1 MAIFNPLFDAAAWVL
16 AAFYSFWPSYAG
28 AIVLLTICVMTLL
41 TPITIRSTKS
51 MLAMRKL
58 QPQVKRLQAEFRHDR
73 QRLNEEMMALYRSNN
88 ANPLGGCLPLLMQSP
103 IFIVLFQLLRGLTRR
118 TSTLGHHAAAASA
131 ASVPA
136 SDGSLTLVPAPKLNF
151 NPDYLN
157 SESQLYHD
165 LKETDEMRSWG
176 LDLAE
181 TASSA
186 ISSGFVK
193 GLPYIGLI
201 LLVGLLGYYQ
211 QRQISGRSSNQ
222 DQPPQARMMM
232 KVIPIILPVISFGL
246 PAGLVVYYVAQSFIR
261 IGQQAFITRKYY
273 KPVDEEEEGKTEG
286 GELEVSGEHAA
297 SADPSEAR
305 PSGLAGRLGIS
316 KPPDP
321 YRHGKIRPVSGPPPK
336 PKPKPPVAKGPSP
349 SQKAVPE
356 KSQPKK
362 KQNER
367 KERKERLKKRR
378 KRNEP
383 PPKPTSSR
391 VTPKGAQQRR
401 RKKRRK

>member
-1 MAIFNPLFDAAAWVL
+1 MAIFNPLFDAGAWAL
-16 AAFYSFWPSYAG
+16 AFFYSFWPSYAG
-28 AIVLLTICVMTLL
+28 AIVLLTVCVMTLL

-88 ANPLGGCLPLLMQSP
+88 VNPLGGCLPLLMQSP
-103 IFIVLFQLLRGLTRR
+103 VFIVLFWLLRGLARR
-118 TSTLGHHAAAASA
+118 TSNLGHHAAAAA
-131 ASVPA
+131 AGA
-136 SDGSLTLVPAPKLNF
+136 ARADGQLALVDAPKLNF

-157 SESQLYHD
+157 ADSQLYKD
-165 LKETDEMRSWG
+165 LVATNEMRSWG

-181 TASSA
+181 TAGSA
-186 ISSGFVK
+186 ISSGFVR

-201 LLVGLLGYYQ
+201 LLVALLGYYQ
-211 QRQISGRSSNQ
+211 QRQISGRSSSLPQ
-222 DQPPQARMMM
+222 TPQARLMM

-261 IGQQAFITRKYY
+261 IGQQAFITRKFY
-273 KPVDEEEEGKTEG
+273 KPGTDEEPGSENEAGEDVVSPAPDEE
-286 GELEVSGEHAA
+286 
-297 SADPSEAR
+297 
-305 PSGLAGRLGIS
+305 PSGGLGERLGLS

-321 YRHGKIRPVSGPPPK
+321 YRHGRIRPVSGPPPK
-336 PKPKPPVAKGPSP
+336 PKPKPPALKTPP
-349 SQKAVPE
+349 PPPKPVPE
-356 KSQPKK
+356 KQQPKK
-362 KQNER
+362 KP
-367 KERKERLKKRR
+367 KESSR
-378 KRNEP
+378 KRKKKNEP

-401 RKKRRK
+401 SKKRRR

>member
-1 MAIFNPLFDAAAWVL
+1 MSAVFNPLFDAAAWVL

-28 AIVLLTICVMTLL
+28 AIILLTICVMTLL
-41 TPITIRSTKS
+41 TPVTIRSTKS

-118 TSTLGHHAAAASA
+118 TSTLGHHAAASASA
-131 ASVPA
+131 AVPA
-136 SDGSLTLVPAPKLNF
+136 EGSLTLVAPPKLNF

-157 SESQLYHD
+157 ANSQLYHD

-181 TASSA
+181 TAGSA

-201 LLVGLLGYYQ
+201 LLVGILGYYQ

-273 KPVDEEEEGKTEG
+273 KPMAEKEGETEG
-286 GELEVSGEHAA
+286 EEAEVSGEQVV
-297 SADPSEAR
+297 SADPSEDR
-305 PSGLAGRLGIS
+305 PSGLAERLGIS
-316 KPPDP
+316 KQPDP

-336 PKPKPPVAKGPSP
+336 PKPKPPVAKGAPP
-349 SQKAVPE
+349 SQKLSPE

-362 KQNER
+362 KQTER
-367 KERKERLKKRR
+367 KERRKKRR
-378 KRNEP
+378 RKNEP

>member
-131 ASVPA
+131 SAPA
-136 SDGSLTLVPAPKLNF
+136 ADGSLTLVPAPKLNF

-201 LLVGLLGYYQ
+201 LLVGVLGYYQ

-232 KVIPIILPVISFGL
+232 KVIPIILPVISIGL

-273 KPVDEEEEGKTEG
+273 KPTDEEEGETEG
-286 GELEVSGEHAA
+286 GELEVSGEQAA
-297 SADPSEAR
+297 PADPREAR
-305 PSGLAGRLGIS
+305 PSGLAERLGIS

-336 PKPKPPVAKGPSP
+336 PKPKPPVAKVPSP
-349 SQKAVPE
+349 SPKAIPE
-356 KSQPKK
+356 KSQPKR
-362 KQNER
+362 KQER
-367 KERKERLKKRR
+367 REQKERFKKRR
-378 KRNEP
+378 RKNEP

>member
-1 MAIFNPLFDAAAWVL
+1 
-16 AAFYSFWPSYAG
+16 
-28 AIVLLTICVMTLL
+28 
-41 TPITIRSTKS
+41 
-51 MLAMRKL
+51 
-58 QPQVKRLQAEFRHDR
+58 
-73 QRLNEEMMALYRSNN
+73 MALYRSNN

-118 TSTLGHHAAAASA
+118 TSTLGHHAAASASA
-131 ASVPA
+131 VIPA
-136 SDGSLTLVPAPKLNF
+136 DGSVTLVAPPKLNF

-157 SESQLYHD
+157 SGSQLYRD

-181 TASSA
+181 TAGSA

-201 LLVGLLGYYQ
+201 LLVGILGYYQ

-273 KPVDEEEEGKTEG
+273 KPAAEEEGEAEGVEAEG
-286 GELEVSGEHAA
+286 GETGASGGQVV
-297 SADPSEAR
+297 SADPNEGR
-305 PSGLAGRLGIS
+305 PSGLGERLGIS

-336 PKPKPPVAKGPSP
+336 PKPKPPAAKGPPP
-349 SQKAVPE
+349 SQKASPE

-362 KQNER
+362 KQKEL
-367 KERKERLKKRR
+367 KERRKKRR
-378 KRNEP
+378 RKNEP